1 MSGKSEIFS
10 NDPLQYLPLLL
21 FYSSHIRSALNQ
33 WLRATG
39 ISFLSL
45 MTADGSGLISFAE
58 AWWFTIGREPRWP
71 VRNVQIHWTKTL
83 IRRLAVARNWIWIAA
98 HASQAKNP
106 LK

>member
-1 MSGKSEIFS
+1 MILCNICLACFFIALVKS
-10 NDPLQYLPLLL
+10 LLL
-21 FYSSHIRSALNQ
+21 TVVPAVQ

-45 MTADGSGLISFAE
+45 MTADGSGLILFAE
-58 AWWFTIGREPRWP
+58 AWWFTISREPRWP

-83 IRRLAVARNWIWIAA
+83 IRRLAVARNWTWIAA